1 MVAKIAALGAIAI
14 AGNNASPS
22 FDIAFPKRALKGII
36 PFIKRVVTNIW
47 GPHPGINPIIMASKG
62 ISIPIVLNIT
72 FKSNGVR

>member
-1 MVAKIAALGAIAI
+1 MVARTAALGAIAI
-14 AGNNASPS
+14 AGNKASPS

-47 GPHPGINPIIMASKG
+47 GPHPGINPIIMANKG